1 MLKKNKRLIFL
12 GPNPNAIIFNALFTY
27 SIVKIITERKLED

>member
-12 GPNPNAIIFNALFTY
+12 GPNPNAIIFNALFPY
-27 SIVKIITERKLED
+27 SIDKIITERKLED